1 VRAGLHGLTSP
12 DPRAALLAGR
22 DQENS
27 NAVLAS
33 IYQCENRAPERRD
46 RGTRAGSR
54 GAPERTRRDRPK
66 RRRLRAGAAPSGG
79 APGRVTRTATGS
91 AAPADPGS
99 VGRGSAAPLQGRPR
113 QNTQMTCRDIDDLI
127 DAAPYLGANPHRF
140 WSIWIGAAAAAP
152 SWARLTGQHAL
163 LLPGTLKPIEAKIFR
178 DLKPVR
184 PLASSRSFLR

>member
-12 DPRAALLAGR
+12 EPRAALLAGR

-27 NAVLAS
+27 NAVLAAS
-33 IYQCENRAPERRD
+33 IYQCEYRAPERRD

-66 RRRLRAGAAPSGG
+66 RRRLRAGAAPSGE

-99 VGRGSAAPLQGRPR
+99 VGRPR
-113 QNTQMTCRDIDDLI
+113 QEHANDVSRYDLI
-127 DAAPYLGANPHRF
+127 DAAPYLGANPHVLEHLDRG
-140 WSIWIGAAAAAP
+140 SGCSALMGAFDRTACVT
-152 SWARLTGQHAL
+152 SARDSKTN
-163 LLPGTLKPIEAKIFR
+163 
-178 DLKPVR
+178 
-184 PLASSRSFLR
+184 